1 MAPDVER
8 IKSVK
13 ERYEKTWLRMPD
25 VVAVGIG
32 ITSAGSPGIIVSVK
46 KNPQKARM
54 KIPEVI
60 GDIRIEIQ
68 VTGEIKS
75 L

>member
-1 MAPDVER
+1 MASDIER

-13 ERYEKTWLRMPD
+13 ERHEKTWLRIPD

-32 ITSAGSPGIIVSVK
+32 ITSVGSPGIIVSVK
-46 KNPQKARM
+46 KNPQTARR
-54 KIPEVI
+54 KIPEAI